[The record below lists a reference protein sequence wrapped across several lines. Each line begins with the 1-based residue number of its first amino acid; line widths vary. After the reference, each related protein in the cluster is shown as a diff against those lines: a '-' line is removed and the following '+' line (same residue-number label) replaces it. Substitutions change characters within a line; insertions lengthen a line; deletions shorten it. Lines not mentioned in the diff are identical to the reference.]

1 MICMCEWKLAV
12 FDLDGVLTDTAKY
25 HFLAWK
31 MTLEDMGIPVIDEIN
46 ELVKGVSR
54 QDSLKI
60 ILDKANVP
68 LDQNM
73 FQRLLDKKNT
83 LYLQLIKK
91 LTEQDVLPGILNL
104 LETLKNRDIVCV
116 VASASKSAPLIL
128 QQLKI
133 NSFFKGIVNPAE
145 IKNGKP
151 APDIFL
157 KACEIAGIS
166 PQFGIGF
173 EDARVGIQAIKAA
186 GLKAVAIGDKGLLN
200 ESPDLYYQYS
210 NQLEFD
216 QINKLM
222 EVPA

>member
-31 MTLEDMGIPVIDEIN
+31 MTLEDMGIPVTDEIN

>member
-1 MICMCEWKLAV
+1 MCEWKLAV

-31 MTLEDMGIPVIDEIN
+31 MTLEDMGIPVTDEIN